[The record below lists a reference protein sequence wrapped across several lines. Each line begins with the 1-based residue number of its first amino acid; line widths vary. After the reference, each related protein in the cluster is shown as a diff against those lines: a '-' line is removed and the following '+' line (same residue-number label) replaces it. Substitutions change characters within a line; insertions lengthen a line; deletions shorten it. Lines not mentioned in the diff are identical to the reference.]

1 MKFVDLISYYHIP
14 YVSEK
19 GIAIWKINSEI
30 REEENIPG
38 IDSHAILFVVGG
50 SMEISVQGKIQSL
63 TRGYFVDVLGDKQSV
78 KLLSASPDIQAYFLL
93 LTDEYLLELFK
104 NRPPLPLSYAMD
116 IMQNPVYMIENSF
129 IVSIIKCLDD
139 IEQTMAN
146 PLHHFQDSMLKCKI
160 SVLLLQMS
168 EILLYKTQKEKRKSR
183 ESDRKRTLFAQ
194 FMKLLSEY
202 VKEEHT
208 VNFYASRLNV
218 TPQYLRRVVKVCSGK
233 NAYTWICEELV
244 REIVNLLINTDKT
257 MQAIADE
264 LHFSDQ
270 AVLTKF
276 FRRIKGVSPL
286 QYRNGIE

>member
-146 PLHHFQDSMLKCKI
+146 PAHFQDSMLKCKI
-160 SVLLLQMS
+160 SVLLLTDVGNIIAQNA
-168 EILLYKTQKEKRKSR
+168 KRKKEK
-183 ESDRKRTLFAQ
+183 Q
-194 FMKLLSEY
+194 
-202 VKEEHT
+202 
-208 VNFYASRLNV
+208 
-218 TPQYLRRVVKVCSGK
+218 
-233 NAYTWICEELV
+233 
-244 REIVNLLINTDKT
+244 
-257 MQAIADE
+257 
-264 LHFSDQ
+264 
-270 AVLTKF
+270 
-276 FRRIKGVSPL
+276 
-286 QYRNGIE
+286 GIG